1 MKEELNMKKDK
12 ADFPKRHSNRQS
24 AKSRRRVSAG
34 AAQGA
39 DDGLTCSEAQVEAL
53 LSEGEST

>member
-1 MKEELNMKKDK
+1 MKKDK
-12 ADFPKRHSNRQS
+12 TDFPKRHSNRQS

>member
-1 MKEELNMKKDK
+1 MKKNP
-12 ADFPKRHSNRQS
+12 AGVST
-24 AKSRRRVSAG
+24 RRAVEPRGTLRKPAG
-34 AAQGA
+34 LRAPRRG

>member
-1 MKEELNMKKDK
+1 MKKNPASVSK
-12 ADFPKRHSNRQS
+12 GRTVEKFGTVPKPDGARVP
-24 AKSRRRVSAG
+24 RRG
-34 AAQGA
+34 